1 MGRKEAAEGW
11 QLCHRYVRQNTQR
24 LPDWTFEKE
33 TKSHN
38 ILFRNTQKGREQ
50 REAKVQHSDPHQK
63 KAQSCTMTKCPHVRV
78 ATPSGDRAF

>member
-38 ILFRNTQKGREQ
+38 ILFRNT
-50 REAKVQHSDPHQK
+50 
-63 KAQSCTMTKCPHVRV
+63 
-78 ATPSGDRAF
+78 

>member
-24 LPDWTFEKE
+24 LPDWIFEKE

-38 ILFRNTQKGREQ
+38 ILFRNT
-50 REAKVQHSDPHQK
+50 
-63 KAQSCTMTKCPHVRV
+63 
-78 ATPSGDRAF
+78 